1 MITCEPNPPPVPET
15 EKFIVE
21 IRDGINP
28 QHAFELLVLVLK
40 EGRVSTTNG
49 KAHHCHHI
57 AGTIDGNEIHVAC
70 ILNRKSER
78 FVIYKD
84 KP

>member
-1 MITCEPNPPPVPET
+1 MILLEPNAPPVER
-15 EKFIVE
+15 FIVE

-57 AGTIDGNEIHVAC
+57 AGTIDKNEIHVAC
-70 ILNRKSER
+70 IPNEKSER
-78 FVIYKD
+78 FIIYK
-84 KP
+84 P